1 MRKWILRSTRQLRA
15 LPVFRWL
22 AGLYL
27 PSVPNPHPTEM
38 LTLQPQFDEAAH
50 SLYAG
55 YLIAALKKHAKDA
68 PRNIALTGAYGAGKS
83 SVLQRV
89 SEEFV
94 ERAITISLP
103 TLGASTKRER
113 TASSS
118 GRRRGTPSRTNLIQK
133 EIVKQL
139 LYLEKPGKMRGSRY
153 QRIAP
158 VRWSFAIVTAIAIAG
173 LAVVVLYLA
182 NALDRIVQLLPRD
195 EPSPWIVYGAVFL
208 FVVIVAL
215 VVQVTLHDRVR
226 IQQVGSGPASITLS
240 GPSSNYF
247 DEYLDEIVYF
257 FEHTRTDIV
266 LFEDLDRFDNSHIFE
281 TLRELNTLLNNSKQL
296 GSNRAI
302 RFVYAIKDSIFD
314 SRSDSEGSGE
324 GSRQSMISNRTKFFD
339 VVIPLVPF
347 ITHRSSASY
356 ITDILRISGLKIDPR
371 LVDLVA
377 SHITDMRLI
386 KNIHN
391 EFLVFKQRVLSDAG
405 VTGLG
410 PDRLFAMVV
419 YKNIALSDFEK
430 IRTAESALDVVYRSS
445 RELIQQNLRR
455 IDVDIRSMS
464 DLLES
469 PNRADERARELGDA
483 LEPYIV
489 GKFQQFGLGAPI
501 GFVSNGI
508 TRSVD
513 YFRTVE
519 FWREMNSGARQLEV
533 QHQTRYGATTV
544 QFPLAELAMN
554 LPGEVDVARWMSESY
569 LVLQD
574 RVSGLEW
581 ERSQIESAT
590 MKDLLEL
597 SYEVD
602 PHAKERSLIPNGDAL
617 PRSMSYQDLVGAVIN
632 DELATEMLRGG
643 FIDMNYVL
651 YVSEYKDVH
660 ISASA
665 MNYVVQFVQQGTA
678 DASYRFD
685 SELDI
690 RSLLDHVGEAALASR
705 TLFNI
710 GVFDYVL
717 SSARDKIAPLFRV
730 LSSWSEADQEFIGI
744 YLFQGAHKEAFVRS
758 LAHESRRVFTHIAE
772 GIRHEEVA
780 YGYLS
785 AALEGASTRIQYTTS
800 ENLREMIA
808 NGPGRIGVL
817 VSSLSELDARRVA
830 LVLSRL
836 RVLFIDL
843 DALDRSIRPE
853 AIERGVYEVNAT
865 NLFAATA
872 LEYPSLD
879 VLRESFPVVA
889 EHALLYVDAYLDV
902 VEESKGAWFSVED
915 PAHFLGVLE
924 WVNKENPLHVVRTA
938 SLARP
943 DCEVENLAGV
953 SISIWGPLAE
963 TGRFLPSVR
972 NVKLFIDEKEEIG
985 HSLATFLNETASLQ
999 EPDAV
1004 DLDERVLLATLIL
1017 NSPLMGVGPKVSLV
1031 KSLRLEEAIPASDIL
1046 PQMGQLWGLLI
1057 REGIVA
1063 DSADTFTYLS
1073 GVDSSTRI
1081 GLIANSKDFSSYLEH
1096 VVLSATDLSIIV
1108 DDPTIPELVRV
1119 KILNRYPEIAN
1130 IDDATN
1136 SKFVA
1141 YAARNRIYL
1150 QSAVLRKM
1158 AQLGGDTESLFELL
1172 SIQIALRKV
1181 DNVHSVLV
1189 AMGGKFAL
1197 LASPGTRPI
1206 FLPDN
1211 DCFRTVAEWLRAN
1224 GHVSSIKTGPFAKG
1238 IRINMRHK

>member
-1 MRKWILRSTRQLRA
+1 MRKWTLRWTRRLRA

-22 AGLYL
+22 ARLYL
-27 PSVPNPHPTEM
+27 PPVPHPQSPAL
-38 LTLQPQFDEAAH
+38 LTLQPQFDDAAH

-55 YLIAALKKHAKDA
+55 YLIAALKKPAKGA

-89 SEEFV
+89 SEEFF

-118 GRRRGTPSRTNLIQK
+118 GSRRGAPSRTNLIQK

-158 VRWSFAIVTAIAIAG
+158 VRWSFAIVTSIAIAG

-182 NALDRIVQLLPRD
+182 NALDRIVQLLPSD
-195 EPSPWIVYGAVFL
+195 EQSPWIVYGAAFF

-226 IQQVGSGPASITLS
+226 IQQVGSGAASITLS

-314 SRSDSEGSGE
+314 SRGGSEDSGDR
-324 GSRQSMISNRTKFFD
+324 SRQSVISNRTKFFD

-347 ITHRSSASY
+347 ITHKSSASY
-356 ITDILRISGLKIDPR
+356 ITDILKVSGLTIEPR

-391 EFLVFKQRVLSDAG
+391 EFLVFKQRVLSDVG
-405 VTGLG
+405 VTGLR

-430 IRTAESALDVVYRSS
+430 IRTAESALDVIYRCS
-445 RELIQQNLRR
+445 RELVQQNLRR
-455 IDVDIRSMS
+455 IDADVRGLSDI
-464 DLLES
+464 LES
-469 PNRADERARELGDA
+469 PDRADEQARELGDA

-489 GKFQQFGLGAPI
+489 GKLQQFALGTPV
-501 GFVSNGI
+501 GFVLNGT

-513 YFRTVE
+513 YFRTVG

-533 QHQTRYGATTV
+533 QYQTRYGVATV
-544 QFPLAELAMN
+544 EFPLAELAIN
-554 LPGEVDVARWMSESY
+554 LPGEVDVARWISESE
-569 LVLQD
+569 LTLTERISD
-574 RVSGLEW
+574 LEE
-581 ERSQIESAT
+581 ERAQIERAT
-590 MKDLLEL
+590 MKELLEL

-602 PHAKERSLIPNGDAL
+602 PQARERSLIPNGDAL
-617 PRSMSYQDLVGAVIN
+617 PRSIPYQDLVGAAIN
-632 DELATEMLRGG
+632 NELAIELVRGG

-660 ISASA
+660 LSASA
-665 MNYVVQFVQQGTA
+665 MNYVVQFVQQDIA

-685 SELDI
+685 SDLDI
-690 RSLLDHVGEAALASR
+690 QSLLDHVGELALTSR
-705 TLFNI
+705 TLFNV

-717 SSARDKIAPLFRV
+717 STARDKITPLFRV
-730 LSSWSEADQEFIGI
+730 LSSWSEADQEFVGN
-744 YLFQGAHKEAFVRS
+744 YLSQGAHKEAFVRS
-758 LAHESRRVFTHIAE
+758 LARESRRVFTHIAE
-772 GIRHEEVA
+772 GIRNEEIA
-780 YGYLS
+780 YRYLS
-785 AALEGASTRIQYTTS
+785 AALEGASARIQYASS

-817 VSSLSELDARRVA
+817 VSSLSESDAQRVA
-830 LVLSRL
+830 IVLSRL
-836 RVLFIDL
+836 GVLFVDL
-843 DALDRSIRPE
+843 NALDRSIRPKAVE
-853 AIERGVYEVNAT
+853 QGVYEINAT

-872 LEYPSLD
+872 VEHPSLE
-879 VLRESFPVVA
+879 VLRESFPAVA

-915 PAHFLGVLE
+915 PERFIDVLE
-924 WVNKENPLHVVRTA
+924 WVDKKDAVHVIRTA
-938 SLARP
+938 SLATP
-943 DCEVENLAGV
+943 DCEVSDLAGV
-953 SISIWGPLAE
+953 SISLWEPLAE
-963 TGRFLPSVR
+963 TGRLLPSVR
-972 NVKLFIDEKEEIG
+972 NVKLYVDGKEDIG

-999 EPDAV
+999 TPDAV
-1004 DLDERVLLATLIL
+1004 DLNERVLLATLIL
-1017 NSPLMGVGPKVSLV
+1017 NSTLIDVDVKVSLV
-1031 KSLRLEEAIPASDIL
+1031 QSLRLEEVIPTSDIL
-1046 PQMGQLWGLLI
+1046 PQPGPLWGLLI
-1057 REGIVA
+1057 REGMVA

-1073 GVDSSTRI
+1073 ELDSSTRF
-1081 GLIANSKDFSSYLEH
+1081 GLIANSKKFSSYLED

-1108 DDPTIPELVRV
+1108 DDSTIPEEIRV
-1119 KILNRYPEIAN
+1119 GVLGRYPEIAN
-1130 IDDATN
+1130 IDETAN

-1141 YAARNRIYL
+1141 YAARHKLYL

-1158 AQLGGDTESLFELL
+1158 AQLRGDTESLFELL
-1172 SIQIALRKV
+1172 SIRIALRKV
-1181 DNVHSVLV
+1181 ENVHSVLV

-1197 LASPGTRPI
+1197 LTSPGSRPI
-1206 FLPDN
+1206 HLPDN
-1211 DCFRTVAEWLRAN
+1211 DSFRTVAEWLRAN
-1224 GHVSSIKTGPFAKG
+1224 GHVSSINTGPLVKG
-1238 IRINMRHK
+1238 IRVNMRRK